1 MRRRGERGE
10 TLAEVLV
17 STTLLGI
24 IGIGIVGAIAAV
36 LISTDI
42 DRRVSAGETVLRSYV
57 AAIEQAD
64 YSACNGGTDP
74 DYSPGTVGYTV
85 PPRFNAQVTTVK
97 YLVAPA
103 PDARPVLPATP
114 VALDFRGGCP
124 SSDPGV
130 QLIDVKVTST
140 GSRPTSE
147 HISFVKRQVTVPS
160 T

>member
-1 MRRRGERGE
+1 MASRVAMRRRGERGE

-64 YSACNGGTDP
+64 YSACHGGTDP
-74 DYSPGTVGYTV
+74 DY
-85 PPRFNAQVTTVK
+85 
-97 YLVAPA
+97 
-103 PDARPVLPATP
+103 
-114 VALDFRGGCP
+114 
-124 SSDPGV
+124 
-130 QLIDVKVTST
+130 
-140 GSRPTSE
+140 
-147 HISFVKRQVTVPS
+147 
-160 T
+160 